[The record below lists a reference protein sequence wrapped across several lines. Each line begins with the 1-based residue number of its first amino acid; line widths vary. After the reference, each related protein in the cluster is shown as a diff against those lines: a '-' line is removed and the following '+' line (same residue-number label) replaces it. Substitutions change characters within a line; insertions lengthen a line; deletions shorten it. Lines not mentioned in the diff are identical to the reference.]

1 MSQLMLEEAD
11 SQLAHLVQQVRTGE
25 EVVIVHNS
33 VPIARLSALPEDT
46 PEQKPAS
53 QFGNAKDV
61 LIYMADDFD
70 APLEDFKEYM

>member
-11 SQLAHLVQQVRTGE
+11 SQLARLIQQARTGE

-33 VPIARLSALPEDT
+33 VPIARITAFIEDVAD
-46 PEQKPAS
+46 QKPQS